1 MRRQDPLL
9 HPFRRAGPFVLI
21 CLGAAIATLT
31 GCKTPSEIKTAS
43 SKQIELIAA
52 ARDAAGDL
60 QKGLDRFHRET
71 EQTTL
76 QEGRILIAR
85 AAINEASKKGHA
97 GVTADKLFEISN
109 KEVRP
114 WVDNAFAEAGIK
126 QTIEELQKRFDST
139 TNPLVKGSLQND
151 LDDLKMTEAFLAG
164 KPKEIKALE
173 DILQTEMNGDA
184 SQRERL
190 GKVLQMLE
198 AQLDVMGVL
207 AKTVDDW
214 LAVDVTI
221 SQDQMDALEKTVL
234 DTTQALD
241 KK

>member
-1 MRRQDPLL
+1 
-9 HPFRRAGPFVLI
+9 
-21 CLGAAIATLT
+21 
-31 GCKTPSEIKTAS
+31 
-43 SKQIELIAA
+43 
-52 ARDAAGDL
+52 
-60 QKGLDRFHRET
+60 
-71 EQTTL
+71 
-76 QEGRILIAR
+76 
-85 AAINEASKKGHA
+85 
-97 GVTADKLFEISN
+97 
-109 KEVRP
+109 
-114 WVDNAFAEAGIK
+114 
-126 QTIEELQKRFDST
+126 
-139 TNPLVKGSLQND
+139 
-151 LDDLKMTEAFLAG
+151 LAG